1 MTLAAAQVVD
11 AVAARLVNAT
21 TAGAR
26 VYTSRL
32 WPLTEADL
40 PAWLVTPADESV
52 DTQMLEDHALAVDAA
67 AHVRANADIDDAMHA
82 LAEAGL
88 TALFA
93 QPSIYQMRLE
103 AITREVAQRGEQ
115 SVGVVRLRLSTRFS
129 TAPGAPGTILL

>member
-11 AVAARLVNAT
+11 AVAQRLVGAT
-21 TAGAR
+21 SAGSR

-40 PAWLVTPADESV
+40 PAWLVTAADESV
-52 DTQMLEDHALAVDAA
+52 DTQMLEDHALSIEASG
-67 AHVRANADIDDAMHA
+67 HVRANADIDDAMHT

-103 AITREVAQRGEQ
+103 SIQREVANQGEQ
-115 SVGVVRLRLSTRFS
+115 SVGVIRLRLSARFS